1 MHLSAIVASI
11 LIFNEDNTHFLRDV
25 PEVEFVRYFDS
36 VCRPGGVTHF
46 FMSPNAMRSNID
58 TRSLEPIWT
67 ALGEQGVNPAW
78 SKTAKA
84 LHDKGIDPYAIW
96 TRRAREK
103 GVSPWLSIRMNDIH
117 EVHDP
122 AFGGLSTMWRNHPE
136 YRIDPKYSGRNWDP
150 YAFSYTNAAVR
161 EVYSAYAKE
170 LLESYDVDGIEFD
183 WLRFPSLVEKGRGE
197 RDAHYITEFMRMAR
211 PHVKAAEKRLGHRV
225 MTAARVLSSPEL
237 SLYKGLDAIAWA
249 REGLIDMLIVCNA
262 FGTVDFNT
270 PYREWHERISAVN
283 PNVEIMP
290 GLDSGVIKDR
300 RARQYLTLEEYCGF
314 ADQMYA
320 QGAPGFYVFNF
331 FHNSETGRTWNAVL
345 DGGLSRDRISNQART
360 YPVSYR
366 ECGPV
371 EIMDSQLPRRL
382 TVPHTVKLYAGDPPK
397 TGHVEV
403 HVAYD
408 REVPLGLAITLN
420 GVSPSSCHAEDGR
433 DWLYPTAIATNAVSY
448 AFPIHAARRGY
459 NEIAFPAEPVRK
471 TVVVAAELQIIP
483 NGGKKR

>member
-46 FMSPNAMRSNID
+46 FMCPNAMRSNID

-78 SKTAKA
+78 GKTAKA

-150 YAFSYTNAAVR
+150 HAFSYTNAAVR

-170 LLESYDVDGIEFD
+170 LLERYDVDGIEFD

-211 PHVKAAEKRLGHRV
+211 PHVKAAE
-225 MTAARVLSSPEL
+225 
-237 SLYKGLDAIAWA
+237 
-249 REGLIDMLIVCNA
+249 
-262 FGTVDFNT
+262 
-270 PYREWHERISAVN
+270 
-283 PNVEIMP
+283 
-290 GLDSGVIKDR
+290 
-300 RARQYLTLEEYCGF
+300 
-314 ADQMYA
+314 
-320 QGAPGFYVFNF
+320 
-331 FHNSETGRTWNAVL
+331 
-345 DGGLSRDRISNQART
+345 
-360 YPVSYR
+360 
-366 ECGPV
+366 
-371 EIMDSQLPRRL
+371 
-382 TVPHTVKLYAGDPPK
+382 KLYAGDPPK

-459 NEIAFPAEPVRK
+459 NEIAFPAEPVLK
-471 TVVVAAELQIIP
+471 TVVVAAELRIIP